1 MKTLRKKLASGALL
15 LALLT
20 LPAMSIAAGIKEPL
34 RDNYYAALKGK
45 KVAFL
50 PGAMAMD
57 LAIGWL
63 DGLKKE
69 LEPQGVQ
76 IIVRDPNF
84 SIQAGAQAFTQLIAE
99 KPDVIIV
106 HNQDLTTYAKLIK
119 QAEANGILVVQVN
132 MASLQKSTAY
142 VGVDWVEMGAVQAR
156 YVVDACKG
164 KSGKIA
170 IVQGDLTAAASAYT
184 MTGINS
190 VLAKHP
196 EIKVVSNQSASWQS
210 DKAKSITQTVLKQHP
225 DLCGIIGVWDNM
237 DRGTAAAVEEAGLAD
252 KVYVATSGGGETKAA
267 CDMVKKGAYD
277 LNVVYSVPNQAANLA
292 STVKYLLSA
301 GIKPGQMSGQMYTT
315 LTPVTSANAGDEGVC
330 WTMKQ

>member
-1 MKTLRKKLASGALL
+1 MKRFVNALAAGAALMALSGPVMAE
-15 LALLT
+15 
-20 LPAMSIAAGIKEPL
+20 GIKEPL
-34 RDNYYAALKGK
+34 RDGYIQSLKGK
-45 KVAFL
+45 KVGFL

-63 DGLKKE
+63 AALKGE
-69 LEPQGVQ
+69 LEPQGVE
-76 IIVRDPNF
+76 IVVRDPNF
-84 SIQAGAQAFTQLIAE
+84 NIQAGAQALTQLIAE
-99 KPDVIIV
+99 KPDVIVV
-106 HNQDLTTYAKLIK
+106 HNPDVTTYAKLIK
-119 QAEANGILVVQVN
+119 QAEAEGILIVQIN

-156 YVVDACKG
+156 HVVEACKG

-184 MTGINS
+184 MSGIEA
-190 VLAKHP
+190 VLAENP

-210 DKAKSITQTVLKQHP
+210 DKAKAITQTVLKQNP
-225 DLCGIIGVWDNM
+225 DLCGIIGFWDNM
-237 DRGTAAAVEEAGLAD
+237 DRDTAAAVEEAGLAD
-252 KVYVATSGGGETKAA
+252 QVYVATSGGGETQAA
-267 CDMVKKGAYD
+267 CTMVKSGAYD
-277 LNVVYSVPNQAANLA
+277 LNVVYSVPNQGANLA

-301 GIKPGQMSGQMYTT
+301 GVKPGQLSGQMYTT

>member
-1 MKTLRKKLASGALL
+1 MRTFLRTLAAGA
-15 LALLT
+15 ALIALT
-20 LPAMSIAAGIKEPL
+20 AGAMADGIKEPL
-34 RDNYYAALKGK
+34 RDGYIQSLNGK

-63 DGLKKE
+63 AGLKNE
-69 LEPQGVQ
+69 LEPQGVE

-84 SIQAGAQAFTQLIAE
+84 NIQAGAQALTQLIAE
-99 KPDVIIV
+99 KPDVIVV
-106 HNQDLTTYAKLIK
+106 HNPDVTTYAKLIK
-119 QAEANGILVVQVN
+119 QAEAEGILIVQIN

-142 VGVDWVEMGAVQAR
+142 VGVDWVEMGAMQAR
-156 YVVDACKG
+156 HVAEACKG

-184 MTGINS
+184 MSGIES
-190 VLAKHP
+190 VLAENP
-196 EIKVVSNQSASWQS
+196 DIKVVSNQSASWQS
-210 DKAKSITQTVLKQHP
+210 DKAKAITQTVLKQNP
-225 DLCGIIGVWDNM
+225 DLCGIIGFWDNM

-252 KVYVATSGGGETKAA
+252 QVYVATSGGGETQAA
-267 CDMVKKGAYD
+267 CNMVKSGAYD
-277 LNVVYSVPNQAANLA
+277 LNVVYSVPNQGANLA
-292 STVKYLLSA
+292 STIKYLLSA
-301 GIKPGQMSGQMYTT
+301 GVQPGQMSGQMYTT

>member
-1 MKTLRKKLASGALL
+1 MKRFVNALAAGAALMALSG
-15 LALLT
+15 
-20 LPAMSIAAGIKEPL
+20 PVMVEGIKEPL
-34 RDNYYAALKGK
+34 RDGYIQSLKGK
-45 KVAFL
+45 KVGFL

-63 DGLKKE
+63 AALKGE
-69 LEPQGVQ
+69 LEPQGVE
-76 IIVRDPNF
+76 IVVRDPNF
-84 SIQAGAQAFTQLIAE
+84 NIQAGAQALTQLIAE
-99 KPDVIIV
+99 KPDVIVV
-106 HNQDLTTYAKLIK
+106 HNPDVTTYAKLIK
-119 QAEANGILVVQVN
+119 QAEAEGILIVQIN

-156 YVVDACKG
+156 HVVEACKG

-184 MTGINS
+184 MSGIEA
-190 VLAKHP
+190 VLAENP

-210 DKAKSITQTVLKQHP
+210 DKAKAITQTVLKQNP
-225 DLCGIIGVWDNM
+225 DLCGIIGFWDNM
-237 DRGTAAAVEEAGLAD
+237 DRDTAAAVEEAGLAD
-252 KVYVATSGGGETKAA
+252 QVYVATSGGGETQAA
-267 CDMVKKGAYD
+267 CTMVKSGAYD
-277 LNVVYSVPNQAANLA
+277 LNVVYSVPNQGANLA

-301 GIKPGQMSGQMYTT
+301 GVKPGQLSGQMYTT